1 MKTIHHLQ
9 KGFSA
14 ILAVILLV
22 LFALIGA
29 YMSTQL
35 SVGSMSTSL
44 TFNGMQA
51 WFAARSGIEWG
62 LYELL
67 KKGTSCTPNMGGGLN
82 IDGYTVTVDCS
93 ASPQITEGSD
103 KYYVYSFSSSA
114 VRGSSGSITHVSRK
128 LSVYITDA
136 P

>member
-1 MKTIHHLQ
+1 MNTTYHLQ

-35 SVGSMSTSL
+35 TVGSMSTSL
-44 TFNGMQA
+44 AFNGMQA
-51 WFAARSGIEWG
+51 WFSAKSGIEWG
-62 LYELL
+62 MYELL
-67 KKGTSCTPNMGGGLN
+67 KKGTSCTADMGGGLN
-82 IDGYTVTVDCS
+82 IDGYSVTIDCS
-93 ASPQITEGSD
+93 ASPQITEGPD
-103 KYYVYSFSSSA
+103 KYYVYSLSSTA
-114 VRGSSGSITHVSRK
+114 TRGVSGNITRVSREV
-128 LSVYITDA
+128 SVYITDA